1 MRKNRFFTVIPVL
14 LMAVA
19 VLLAALGG
27 CQINI
32 ASGSTGDGER
42 TTIDTDAAH
51 VSTDGTTKEI
61 SGEPSEDP
69 TSPSNTSGEA
79 TFPSGPSEPITWHSI
94 LEGPLTRDEVIALS
108 SILEEGTAEINSI
121 EQVFRS
127 ELIAKYPGT
136 SASYRKRQQA
146 SRNLLEGYLHSEI
159 GEISYEEHSRVGDE
173 LSFVYSYM
181 IDDEW
186 TLLIREKEDEEWFE
200 PDYDS
205 PVRTVIESSMDY
217 ISITQL
223 LSTLFEMLMPDEAV
237 CEENTIRIVY
247 NKKTS
252 DPSLDEF
259 FSQVVDY
266 LSNGNEQ
273 IETSMSHERKIEAE
287 IQLNNGLLAVKYFRI
302 FQESWQDSRKNT
314 LMTLEIVSE
323 AYNPAVG

>member
-1 MRKNRFFTVIPVL
+1 MRKNRFFTVILVL
-14 LMAVA
+14 LTTVA
-19 VLLAALGG
+19 VLLPALSG

-32 ASGSTGDGER
+32 VPSSTSDGER
-42 TTIDTDAAH
+42 TATDTDATHA
-51 VSTDGTTKEI
+51 STDGTTKEI

-79 TFPSGPSEPITWHSI
+79 TFPSGPSESITWYSI

-127 ELIAKYPGT
+127 ELIAKYPGAP
-136 SASYRKRQQA
+136 ASYRKRQQA
-146 SRNLLEGYLHSEI
+146 SRNLLEGYLHSES

-186 TLLIREKEDEEWFE
+186 TLLILEEDEEWVE

-205 PVRTVIESSMDY
+205 PIRTVVESSMDY
-217 ISITQL
+217 ISITQFL
-223 LSTLFEMLMPDEAV
+223 RSLFEILMPDEAV
-237 CEENTIRIVY
+237 REEETISIVY
-247 NKKTS
+247 DKKAS

-259 FSQVVDY
+259 FSEVVDY
-266 LSNGNEQ
+266 LSHGNEQ

-287 IQLNNGLLAVKYFRI
+287 IRLDNGLLVVAYFRI

-314 LMTLEIVSE
+314 LMTLEIISE
-323 AYNPAVG
+323 AYDPAVG